1 MNLGTNKSTK
11 IFSFGVEEVALI
23 PSQTYPISPGA
34 YDNILTFFIK
44 FVNNTKIGPL
54 SPSVFWEMKP
64 VTAVFDVGN
73 VSS

>member
-1 MNLGTNKSTK
+1 MALSKPILHLQARACNMNLGTNKSTK

-34 YDNILTFFIK
+34 YDNILTSFIK

-54 SPSVFWEMKP
+54 SPSVF
-64 VTAVFDVGN
+64 
-73 VSS
+73 